1 MENAES
7 LFEKLIA
14 LQATKKLPPVTS
26 WQPERSGTIDI
37 RIATDG
43 TWYHDGDPI
52 LRDAIPRLFATIL
65 RLDPEGYCLVTPAE
79 KLYIEVEDAPFLA
92 IDMEVK
98 GRAPDTDLLFTT
110 NMDDY
115 ILVDAEHAIRV
126 TEVNGH
132 PRPYLHVRDGL
143 EARLT
148 RPVYYRLVD
157 QCRLEDTD
165 YCVYSAG
172 QRFILGHA

>member
-1 MENAES
+1 VKKAES
-7 LFEKLIA
+7 LFDQLSA
-14 LQATKKLPPVTS
+14 LQAAKKLPPVRS

-52 LRDAIPRLFATIL
+52 VREAIAKLFATVL
-65 RLDPEGYCLVTPAE
+65 RLDSDGYCLVTPAE

-92 IDMEVK
+92 VDMEVK
-98 GRAPDTDLLFTT
+98 GTAPDTDLLFTT

-115 ILVDAEHAIRV
+115 ILADADHALRV
-126 TEVNGH
+126 TEVDGR

-148 RPVYYRLVD
+148 RAVYYRLVD
-157 QCRLEDTD
+157 QCRLEGAD

-172 QRFILGHA
+172 ERFILGQT

>member
-1 MENAES
+1 MEKAES
-7 LFEKLIA
+7 LFDTLSA
-14 LQATKKLPPVTS
+14 LQTSKKLPPVKS
-26 WQPERSGTIDI
+26 WQPKRSGKIDI

-52 LRDAIPRLFATIL
+52 LRDAIPKLFATVL
-65 RLDPEGYCLVTPAE
+65 RLDPHGYCLVTPAE

-92 IDMEVK
+92 VDMEVR
-98 GRAPDTDLLFTT
+98 GAAPDSDLLFTT

-115 ILVDAEHAIRV
+115 ILVDAEHALRV
-126 TEVNGH
+126 TDVDGH

-157 QCRLEDTD
+157 QCRAEGND

-172 QRFILGHA
+172 ERFILGHT